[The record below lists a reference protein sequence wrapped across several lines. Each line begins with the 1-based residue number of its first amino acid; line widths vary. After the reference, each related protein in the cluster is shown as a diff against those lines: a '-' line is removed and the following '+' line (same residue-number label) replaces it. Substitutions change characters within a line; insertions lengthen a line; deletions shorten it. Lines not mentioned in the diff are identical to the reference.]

1 MEERVMEM
9 WIIIAVTIIAF
20 GVWVGEVVLTP
31 FPETKKKRS
40 SQNEEDLWKKLA
52 AMIQDNLP
60 KKD

>member
-1 MEERVMEM
+1 MEM
-9 WIIIAVTIIAF
+9 WIIIAVSIIAF

>member
-1 MEERVMEM
+1 M

-20 GVWVGEVVLTP
+20 GIWVSEVVLTP
-31 FPETKKKRS
+31 FPEIKKKMS
-40 SQNEEDLWKKLA
+40 SKNEEDIWEKLV

>member
-1 MEERVMEM
+1 M

-40 SQNEEDLWKKLA
+40 SQNIVGISLFSQNKR
-52 AMIQDNLP
+52 
-60 KKD
+60 